1 MSVLVVASGSPEG
14 RAAMQ
19 AGLHEALLRGTDVVY
34 MNMAD
39 TPLEFSADA
48 PVLVTELPRDPEAH
62 PADALLDAAVSNEV
76 SLIVVGTR
84 RRSPVGKLILGS
96 TVQQILLEA
105 SVPVLS
111 VKADYAAPR

>member
-1 MSVLVVASGSPEG
+1 MSVLVATNGSPEG

-19 AGLHEALLRGTDVVY
+19 AGLHEALLRGTDVLY
-34 MNMAD
+34 LNLAD
-39 TPLEFSADA
+39 TPLELSADV
-48 PVLVTELPRDPEAH
+48 PVQVTELPRDPDAH
-62 PADALLDAAVSNEV
+62 PADALLDAAVFNEV

-84 RRSPVGKLILGS
+84 RRSAVGKLILGS

-111 VKADYAAPR
+111 VKADYVAPR